1 MVLSA
6 IILRLMARICHF
18 QQGQKWGKNAAAQK
32 ILPLGPWGRPEQGQ
46 NAPALKGFV
55 TLLAQALA
63 IFLWKGRPM
72 SPHLTKTFFTLSFGF
87 AALIFAVQHA
97 QGQTPP
103 AQAHPAQT
111 PPTQCAPR
119 ADVLQALGSKYG
131 EARRAI
137 GIAGQSN
144 VMELFANPTTG
155 TWTITAT
162 APNGLM
168 CLLASGS
175 NLEFVTDPAPAK
187 GSPA

>member
-1 MVLSA
+1 
-6 IILRLMARICHF
+6 
-18 QQGQKWGKNAAAQK
+18 
-32 ILPLGPWGRPEQGQ
+32 
-46 NAPALKGFV
+46 
-55 TLLAQALA
+55 
-63 IFLWKGRPM
+63 M
-72 SPHLTKTFFTLSFGF
+72 SPHLSKTLFTLSFGF

-97 QGQTPP
+97 HGQTPLP
-103 AQAHPAQT
+103 QT
-111 PPTQCAPR
+111 PSSQCAPR

-137 GIAGQSN
+137 GIAGQTN
-144 VMELFANPTTG
+144 VMELFANPETG

-162 APNGLM
+162 APNGSM